1 MTYLLIF
8 VFLFLSIYF
17 VLGSKGSY
25 LKLNIPLL
33 ISLFVAFSISF
44 IFQNTL
50 SKGSFELA
58 QKRESLQKFILSQ
71 PEDRQ
76 DTREDVEDLIKYLSD
91 KKEVQAGELYILA
104 KQLKNTNEFLL
115 STKVFKEIYDRYG
128 SELDGNVIAEYAQVL
143 FASNGRKFN
152 DFLVILLDES
162 LKKTPNNPSALTLKG
177 LSELE
182 KNNLKNTIELWNRAI
197 VFLNSEKEKNDLK
210 ALIEVVKKRKNQ

>member
-58 QKRESLQKFILSQ
+58 QKRESLQKFILSH
-71 PEDRQ
+71 PENRQ

-128 SELDGNVIAEYAQVL
+128 NELDGNVIAEYAQVL

-152 DFLVILLDES
+152 DFLEILLDES

>member
-128 SELDGNVIAEYAQVL
+128 NELDGNVIAEYAQVL

>member
-58 QKRESLQKFILSQ
+58 QKRESLQKFVLSQ

-152 DFLVILLDES
+152 DFLEILLDES

>member
-128 SELDGNVIAEYAQVL
+128 NELDGNVIAEYAQVL

-152 DFLVILLDES
+152 DFLEILLDES

>member
-8 VFLFLSIYF
+8 IVLFLSIHF

-25 LKLNIPLL
+25 LKFNIPLL
-33 ISLFVAFSISF
+33 ISLFISLSISF

-58 QKRESLQKFILSQ
+58 QKRESLQEFLLSE
-71 PEDRQ
+71 PEDRN
-76 DTREDVEDLIKYLSD
+76 DTRKDVEDLIKYLSD
-91 KKEVQAGELYILA
+91 KEDVQAGELYILA
-104 KQLKNTNEFLL
+104 KQLKNINEFLL
-115 STKVFKEIYDRYG
+115 STRIFKEIYDRYG
-128 SELDGNVIAEYAQVL
+128 NELDGNVIAEYAQVL

-152 DFLVILLDES
+152 DLLETLLDES
-162 LKKTPNNPSALTLKG
+162 LKKTPDNPSALTLKG

-182 KNNLKNTIELWNRAI
+182 KNNLRNTIELWNKAI

>member
-1 MTYLLIF
+1 M
-8 VFLFLSIYF
+8 
-17 VLGSKGSY
+17 
-25 LKLNIPLL
+25 
-33 ISLFVAFSISF
+33 
-44 IFQNTL
+44 
-50 SKGSFELA
+50 
-58 QKRESLQKFILSQ
+58 
-71 PEDRQ
+71 
-76 DTREDVEDLIKYLSD
+76 
-91 KKEVQAGELYILA
+91 
-104 KQLKNTNEFLL
+104 

-152 DFLVILLDES
+152 DFLEILLDES

>member
-152 DFLVILLDES
+152 DFLEILLDES

-177 LSELE
+177 LSDLE

>member
-58 QKRESLQKFILSQ
+58 QKRESLKKFILSQ

-128 SELDGNVIAEYAQVL
+128 NELDGNVIAEYAQVL

>member
-128 SELDGNVIAEYAQVL
+128 NDLDGNVIAEYAQVL

-152 DFLVILLDES
+152 DFLEILLDES

>member
-44 IFQNTL
+44 IFQNNL

-128 SELDGNVIAEYAQVL
+128 NELDGNVIAEYAQVL

-152 DFLVILLDES
+152 DFLEILLDES

>member
-152 DFLVILLDES
+152 DFLEILLDES

>member
-58 QKRESLQKFILSQ
+58 QKRESLQKFILSH
-71 PEDRQ
+71 PENRQ

-128 SELDGNVIAEYAQVL
+128 NELDGNVIAEYAQVL

-152 DFLVILLDES
+152 DFLEILLDES

-182 KNNLKNTIELWNRAI
+182 KNNLKNTIELWDRAI

>member
-58 QKRESLQKFILSQ
+58 QKRESLQKFILSH
-71 PEDRQ
+71 PENRQ

-128 SELDGNVIAEYAQVL
+128 NELDGNVIAEYAQVL

-152 DFLVILLDES
+152 DFLVIES
-162 LKKTPNNPSALTLKG
+162 C
-177 LSELE
+177 
-182 KNNLKNTIELWNRAI
+182 
-197 VFLNSEKEKNDLK
+197 F
-210 ALIEVVKKRKNQ
+210 

>member
-8 VFLFLSIYF
+8 VLLFLSIYF

-58 QKRESLQKFILSQ
+58 QKRESLQKFILSH
-71 PEDRQ
+71 PENRQ

-128 SELDGNVIAEYAQVL
+128 NELDGNVIAEYAQVL

-152 DFLVILLDES
+152 DFLEILLDES

>member
-128 SELDGNVIAEYAQVL
+128 NDLDGNVIAEYAQVL

>member
-91 KKEVQAGELYILA
+91 KKEVQAGELYILT

-128 SELDGNVIAEYAQVL
+128 NELDGNVIAEYAQVL

-152 DFLVILLDES
+152 DFLEILLDES